1 MPVKLAALLLYDEWK
16 SRPRHTWVQDPNLG
30 YGALMASY
38 PRDDYLS
45 FLKTQAVDS
54 TAKGHAAY
62 KLVVKWIR
70 DGKFIRD

>member
-16 SRPRHTWVQDPNLG
+16 SRPDWVEDGPHLIK
-30 YGALMASY
+30 S

>member
-1 MPVKLAALLLYDEWK
+1 MKVALAARLLYDEWK
-16 SRPRHTWVQDPNLG
+16 SRPATVLFSGGTEVLCRPQE
-30 YGALMASY
+30 A
-38 PRDDYLS
+38 YLS

>member
-1 MPVKLAALLLYDEWK
+1 MPVKLAALLLYEEWK
-16 SRPRHTWVQDPNLG
+16 SRPWYSGQMRRGEITRVVQ
-30 YGALMASY
+30 
-38 PRDDYLS
+38 PRNDYLS

-62 KLVVKWIR
+62 KLAVKWIR

>member
-16 SRPRHTWVQDPNLG
+16 SRRWADNLVVV
-30 YGALMASY
+30 SNS
-38 PRDDYLS
+38 REFYLS